1 MDIFLLRNRVLAWIL
16 PHHCPLCLQPSHQFL
31 CSPCFETLPCI
42 HYGCAVCSLP
52 LYTGDVSVCG
62 ECQKHP
68 PAFERVIAA
77 FSFESPVGH
86 FINQF
91 KHRGKVGSV
100 SLMVDTLTHR
110 INSIAE
116 SDPAPDLITSV
127 PLHWTTLLRRGFNQ
141 SEIIARLLAEKTGLP
156 YRAVARKRVRTS
168 KQQVLSRRERL
179 YNLKQVFNLRA
190 DVAGKYVVVVDDVVT
205 TGATAETLARLL
217 KKAGARRVDMWA
229 LARTP
234 KH

>member
-1 MDIFLLRNRVLAWIL
+1 M
-16 PHHCPLCLQPSHQFL
+16 
-31 CSPCFETLPCI
+31 
-42 HYGCAVCSLP
+42 
-52 LYTGDVSVCG
+52 CG

-68 PAFERVIAA
+68 PAFDRVIAA

-91 KHRGKVGSV
+91 KHRGKLDSV
-100 SLMVDTLTHR
+100 SLMVDTLMDR
-110 INSIAE
+110 IDSISPSNSTD
-116 SDPAPDLITSV
+116 SDSAPDLVTSV

-141 SEIIARLLAEKTGLP
+141 SEIIARQLANKMGLP
-156 YRAVARKRVRTS
+156 YQTVVGKRVRTS
-168 KQQVLSRRERL
+168 KQQALSRRERL
-179 YNLKQVFNLRA
+179 NNLKQVFNLRT
-190 DVAGKYVVVVDDVVT
+190 DVTGKYVAVVDDVVT

-217 KKAGARRVDMWA
+217 KKAGARRVEVWA